1 MNHRWLE
8 SRMTWMAVLTTA
20 TIMVG
25 TIVELVPLY
34 TVQSTVPR
42 IAEVKPYT
50 PLELEGRDIYI
61 REGCY
66 TCHSQAV
73 RPFRDE
79 TERYGP
85 YSTAGEFVYDR
96 PVQWGSKRTGPDLH
110 RLGGKYPDSW
120 HWLHMIDPR
129 SMSPESIMPN
139 YPWLVQKLD
148 TSLTFQKMVSLRA
161 VGTPYT
167 DEEILGS
174 GDALRA
180 QAKQIGDRLRADG
193 IENVDDEAELVALI
207 AYLQRLGTDI
217 GWREQQ

>member
-1 MNHRWLE
+1 MNHRWIE
-8 SRMTWMAVLTTA
+8 SRLTWMAVLTTI
-20 TIMVG
+20 TIMIG
-25 TIVELVPLY
+25 TIIELVPLY

-42 IAEVKPYT
+42 IAEVTPYT
-50 PLELEGRDIYI
+50 PLELEGRDIYV

-85 YSTAGEFVYDR
+85 YSKAGEYVYDR
-96 PVQWGSKRTGPDLH
+96 PFQWGSKRTGPDLH
-110 RLGGKYPDSW
+110 RVGGKYPDSW

-139 YPWLVQKLD
+139 YPWLVEKLD
-148 TSLTFQKMVSLRA
+148 TSLTYQKMVSLRA

-167 DEEILGS
+167 DAEILAS
-174 GDALRA
+174 GDTLKA
-180 QAKQIGDRLRADG
+180 QAKEIGDRLRADG
-193 IENVDDEAELVALI
+193 IENVDDEAELIALI
-207 AYLQRLGTDI
+207 AYMQRLGTDI